1 MNYSAVLEALNTA
14 SLFDLY
20 RLREAIQKQLED
32 PERLD
37 AIKRQCRVGQRITWF
52 DSAENRLVEAEIL
65 ALKQTRVAVRN
76 LVDGKR
82 WTIPL
87 FFINLQDVAV
97 DITPSR
103 AGVDRNTLKV
113 GDLVGFQDRQGHERY
128 GKVTKL
134 NRKTAGVEV
143 GDTHWRVAYELLS
156 AIIDGESATEHVI
169 DAIPYTP
176 ESE

>member
-1 MNYSAVLEALNTA
+1 MNYSAVLDALNTA

-32 PERLD
+32 PARLD
-37 AIKRQCRVGQRITWF
+37 AIKCQCRVGQRITWF

-65 ALKQTRVAVRN
+65 ALKQTRASVRN
-76 LVDGKR
+76 LADGKR

-87 FFINLQDVAV
+87 FFINLQGVSV

-128 GKVTKL
+128 GKVIKL
-134 NRKTAGVEV
+134 NRKTAGIAV
-143 GDTHWRVAYELLS
+143 GNTQWRVAYELLS
-156 AIIDGESATEHVI
+156 AVIDGEAEQERAI
-169 DAIPYTP
+169 EAIPYTR